1 MPARWFDLPVGDW
14 VSLNKNLRRLVA
26 EFDARGTFDNPVPI
40 GGQFLWVDGTGDLRI
55 NATAPTSDTDGT
67 IVGTQS

>member
-1 MPARWFDLPVGDW
+1 MAPRWFDLPVNDW
-14 VSLNKNLRRLVA
+14 VSLNKNLRRLVE
-26 EFDARGTFDNPVPI
+26 EFRTQGTWEDPMAL
-40 GGQFLWVDGTGDLRI
+40 GGQFLWVDSTGDLRI